1 MHSDTDTNS
10 TRTEYAH
17 IVHTPGTLGGE
28 ARIDGHR
35 IRVRDVMVARDRGGF
50 TPEEIA
56 ATVYPSLTLA
66 QVYAAL
72 AYYDDHREEIERAFE
87 SEARRVEEF
96 RRAHP
101 ELVRDTTSQ
110 EE

>member
-1 MHSDTDTNS
+1 MSSEADT

-17 IVHTPGTLGGE
+17 IVHTPGMLNGE

-35 IRVRDVMVARDRGGF
+35 IRVRDVMAARDRGGF

-72 AYYDDHREEIERAFE
+72 AYYEDHREEIESAFE
-87 SEARRVEEF
+87 HEASFVEDF
-96 RRAHP
+96 RREHP
-101 ELVRDTTSQ
+101 ELVRDLTSRKG
-110 EE
+110 

>member
-1 MHSDTDTNS
+1 MGSEAHT

-17 IVHTPGTLGGE
+17 IVHTPGLLGGE

-35 IRVRDVMVARDRGGF
+35 IRARDVMAARDRGGL

-56 ATVYPSLTLA
+56 STVYPSLTLA

-72 AYYDDHREEIERAFE
+72 AYCEDHREEIGRAVDD
-87 SEARRVEEF
+87 EARAVEEF
-96 RRAHP
+96 CREHP
-101 ELVRDTTSQ
+101 ELVRDCTSQ
-110 EE
+110 KD